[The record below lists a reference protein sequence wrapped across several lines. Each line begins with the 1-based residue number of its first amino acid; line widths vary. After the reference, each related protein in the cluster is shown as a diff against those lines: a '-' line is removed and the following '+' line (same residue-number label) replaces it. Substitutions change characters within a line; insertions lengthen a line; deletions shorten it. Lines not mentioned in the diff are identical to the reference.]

1 MRLRIH
7 LICNAHLD
15 PVWQWRWEEGASE
28 AISTFR
34 TAADILNEHPGLVF
48 CHNEAVLYRWVER
61 LDPALFREIRRL
73 VRAGR
78 WAISGGWF
86 LQPDANLPGI
96 ESLIRQIEEGRTY
109 FRDKFG
115 AVPRVAYNFD
125 SFGHGGGLPQVLRL
139 AGYELYIFM
148 RPQESDRSLP
158 SGLFRWRGVDG
169 SVIPAYRLEV
179 GLYHTEYGNIEE
191 RLAAGVDLAL
201 KRGRDVPVFWGI
213 GDHGGGATRADL
225 EKIDAFIAREKRVR
239 ILHSTPE
246 RFWRSV
252 RAAAKNAPIVEGD
265 LQRCFPGCYTSLS
278 RIKRAE
284 AENLGG
290 IVQAESQRAATWWLF
305 GQKYPDEKFAGVW
318 RSHLFNDFHDILPG
332 SCVESAER
340 DALDLYGKAAA
351 EARMLKL
358 EAAAAWAQTC
368 GDRAEIPLTVLNAN
382 PALRRMPVEAE
393 FMIEH
398 RPKWT
403 GTWSVRLKEIGGG
416 DIVCQE
422 EQPEALLP
430 FNGWRRKIVF
440 LADLPGVG
448 AAFYKVI
455 PEEHNA
461 GEVSA
466 YPNDIRESDADLW
479 IVGDGFP
486 PENKERSKGK
496 ENEWNPGFASSAAVP
511 VGRRSGLLESLRIG
525 GVDCLDGGAPRAIV
539 LDDPGD
545 SWGTDGRSYRDVVG
559 EFEPASPTR
568 IVERG
573 PVRTILESERTCLRS
588 RLVLSTIIYPT
599 WPVVEFRLRL
609 LWNEE
614 RKRLILVFPTALKAG
629 DILCGIPGGAIR
641 RPADGEEHVHGRWC
655 ALEGALEGKPA
666 AFGIAHPGFHGI
678 GFRDG
683 EIRLSVLRS
692 SAYCHEQ
699 GFNLRSDRAYRF
711 ADQGLHEIRLAVTAG
726 KPKEI
731 RGFLAALSDYLTAPP
746 AVYAHL
752 PFGGNTFK
760 KRKGAA
766 SVSSAGLTGLPAA
779 GFLSVSVPN
788 VRLLTCR
795 RSADGKALLVRF
807 QESAGRKTKARVT
820 IDHPAGA
827 AGEPIVVAAR
837 FNPYE
842 MKTFRVGRSGIWRIS
857 DLIDGGPGFQTR

>member
-1 MRLRIH
+1 MRPRIH

-34 TAADILNEHPGLVF
+34 TAAEILNEHPSLIF

-61 LDPALFREIRRL
+61 LAPSLFREIRRL

-78 WAISGGWF
+78 WTISGGWF

-109 FRDKFG
+109 FRVKFG

-125 SFGHGGGLPQVLRL
+125 SFGHGGGLPQVLRQ
-139 AGYELYIFM
+139 AGYELYVFM

-158 SGLFRWRGVDG
+158 SDLLRWRGVDG
-169 SVIPAYRLEV
+169 TIIPAYRLAV

-191 RLAAGVDLAL
+191 RLKAGVDFAL
-201 KRGRDVPVFWGI
+201 KLGRDVPVFWGI

-225 EKIDAFIAREKRVR
+225 EKIDAFIAREKRVQ
-239 ILHSTPE
+239 IFHSTPE
-246 RFWRSV
+246 RFWRAV
-252 RAAAKNAPIVEGD
+252 RTAAKNAPIVEGD

-278 RIKRAE
+278 RIKREE
-284 AENLGG
+284 AANLAG

-305 GQKYPDEKFAGVW
+305 GQKFPDRKIEAVW

-332 SCVESAER
+332 SCVEPAER

-358 EAAAAWAQTC
+358 EAAAAWAWTC
-368 GDRAEIPLTVLNAN
+368 RDRAKIPLTVLNAN
-382 PALRRMPVEAE
+382 PALRRIPVEAE

-398 RPKWT
+398 RPKWK
-403 GTWSVRLKEIGGG
+403 GLWSVRLEEVGGR
-416 DIVCQE
+416 DVVCQE

-440 LADLPGVG
+440 MAELPGVG
-448 AAFYKVI
+448 AAFYKII
-455 PEEHNA
+455 PEEHDS
-461 GEVSA
+461 GEEPRLPE
-466 YPNDIRESDADLW
+466 YLHESDADLW
-479 IVGDGFP
+479 IAGDCFP
-486 PENKERSKGK
+486 LEKKERSKRK
-496 ENEWNPGFASSAAVP
+496 ETERDPGFASSPAVR
-511 VGRRSGLLESLRIG
+511 VGRRSGLLESLRSG
-525 GVDCLDGGAPRAIV
+525 GVDCLAGGVPRAIV
-539 LDDPGD
+539 VDDPGD
-545 SWGTDGRSYRDVVG
+545 SWGTDGRSYGDIVG
-559 EFEPASPTR
+559 EFEPAASAR

-573 PVRTILESERTCLRS
+573 PVRTIVESEWTCLRS
-588 RLVLSTIIYPT
+588 RIVLSTLIYPS

-614 RKRLILVFPTALKAG
+614 RKRLILSFPTRLKAKE
-629 DILCGIPGGAIR
+629 ILCGIPGGAIR

-655 ALEGALEGKPA
+655 LVEGALDTGAA

-678 GFRDG
+678 SLRDG

-699 GFNLRSDRAYRF
+699 GFKLRSDRAYRF
-711 ADQGLHEIRLAVTAG
+711 ADQGVHECRLAVTAG
-726 KPKEI
+726 KPEEI
-731 RGFLAALSDYLTAPP
+731 RGFLSALSDYLAAPP
-746 AVYAHL
+746 VVYAHL
-752 PFGGNTFK
+752 PFGGRTL
-760 KRKGAA
+760 KRRKSAV
-766 SVSSAGLTGLPAA
+766 SVSSEGMTDLPAA
-779 GFLSVSVPN
+779 FLSASVPN
-788 VRLLTCR
+788 VRLLACR

-807 QESAGRKTKARVT
+807 QESAGRRTKARVT
-820 IDHPAGA
+820 IDRPVGA

-842 MKTFRVGRSGIWRIS
+842 IKTFRVERSGAWRIS
-857 DLIDGGPGFQTR
+857 DLIDGGPGSRTG